1 MERREEKHAVET
13 RVQKRARRQ
22 QIQLIVLQ
30 TIRAMTLLGTMAV
43 APNSVQLV
51 KYLEKVITLGTKG
64 TLDRRIAQ
72 AVVRLEERGL
82 LLRESDEKGF
92 RMRLTDKGSRLAE
105 SLESKMAVSRKPLRW
120 DGKWRVVIF
129 DVWERRRRVRNQLRR
144 LLKRIGFVKVQNS
157 VWVYPYDC
165 EELFV
170 FIRTHLKLGKGVIYI
185 VAEEI
190 ERDDRLRKLF
200 ALRAARQ

>member
-1 MERREEKHAVET
+1 
-13 RVQKRARRQ
+13 
-22 QIQLIVLQ
+22 
-30 TIRAMTLLGTMAV
+30 MTLLGTMAV